1 MVLPP
6 HTTLDCGKRGEERQ
20 CGLYC
25 VPPYTFI
32 SPPAN
37 VYTCGPTTNFSWSDG
52 ARFGDDVVLPGCT
65 GEIINKFTKK
75 ADMYIMINGCITV
88 LETLKQNGTKFK
100 SLTFMV
106 LGSQPMLGPP
116 QGF

>member
-65 GEIINKFTKK
+65 GEIIDK
-75 ADMYIMINGCITV
+75 
-88 LETLKQNGTKFK
+88 LQ
-100 SLTFMV
+100 
-106 LGSQPMLGPP
+106 
-116 QGF
+116 